1 MFYLYTMN
9 IPVEYQILFASSI
22 LALFSILFK
31 WVKDYRRNKPEE
43 PQRLAMASII
53 TGLIIIIPF
62 LSLVGFILGLI
73 SLIVKKNKRLSKVAI
88 VVNLITLLP
97 WLAVLLFGA

>member
-22 LALFSILFK
+22 LTLLSILFK

-43 PQRLAMASII
+43 PQRLAIASII

-62 LSLVGFILGLI
+62 LSLVGLVLGLI
-73 SLIVKKNKRLSKVAI
+73 ALFINKNKRLSKVAI
-88 VVNLITLLP
+88 VVNLITLLT
-97 WLAVLLFGA
+97 WLAVLIFGP